1 MPSPQTPGDPTEAAL
16 AVLVERTHGLQPWR
30 RVFHAANGLVMA
42 AALSWVVPSRLLA
55 IAALSVVLLALLLLD
70 FVRLRDPRV
79 NALFFRVFRP
89 FASPREARKT
99 ASSTWYVVGILS
111 ALLLFPI
118 PVVVPG
124 VLVLAMADPAASVLG
139 RLLGRHRLG
148 KGSVEGT
155 LIFSAVA
162 FLVLLPFLP
171 PPAAAVGAMLTALV
185 EILPLGLD
193 DNFTIPL
200 TASTLV
206 FLLG

>member
-1 MPSPQTPGDPTEAAL
+1 MPPTPVSSGPTEAELAL
-16 AVLVERTHGLQPWR
+16 LVEGTQGLQPWR

-42 AALSWVVPSRLLA
+42 AALTWVVPSRPLA
-55 IAALSVVLLALLLLD
+55 LAALSLVLAVLLALD
-70 FVRLRDPRV
+70 FVRLRDRRV
-79 NALFFRVFRP
+79 NALFFRVFKP

-99 ASSTWYVVGILS
+99 ASSTWYVVGILT
-111 ALLLFPI
+111 ALVLFPVHVVI
-118 PVVVPG
+118 PG
-124 VLVLAMADPAASVLG
+124 ILVLALADPAASVLG
-139 RLLGRHRLG
+139 RLWGRRRLG

-155 LIFSAVA
+155 VIFSVVA
-162 FLVLLPFLP
+162 FFVLLPFVP
-171 PPAAAVGAMLTALV
+171 PPAAAMAAVLTALV